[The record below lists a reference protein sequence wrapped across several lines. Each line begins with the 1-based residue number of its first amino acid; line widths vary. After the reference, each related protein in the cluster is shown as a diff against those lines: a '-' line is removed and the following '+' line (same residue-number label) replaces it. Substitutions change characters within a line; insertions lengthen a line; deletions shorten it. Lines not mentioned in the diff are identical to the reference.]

1 MSPAVPTDEQAA
13 LLVWGAAVR
22 RDLPWRATRDP
33 WSVLV
38 SEVML
43 QQTQVARVIP
53 KWTEFLRRW
62 PTPIAAAGAGF
73 TQILE
78 VWTGLGYPRRAQ
90 ALHNT
95 ARVVTAEHDGSFP
108 DRLDA
113 LLALPGIGPYTA
125 RAVLTFAF
133 EQDVGVVDTNIA
145 RVLARRSGR
154 RLSPREAQSAA
165 DEFVS
170 TGTGWAHNQ
179 SLMDLGALRCRPAP
193 GCDGCPL
200 RPTCAWAVAGWPE
213 PDPAIGSAGVSGRQA
228 KFEGSDRQGRGRL
241 LRAAATGPVLLVDL
255 ADAMGW
261 PDDSARARRVA
272 GSLAAEGFL
281 DLVEDAYVLTD

>member
-1 MSPAVPTDEQAA
+1 MPPGATDE
-13 LLVWGAAVR
+13 LLAWGASVR

-33 WSVLV
+33 WAVLV

-62 PTPIAAAGAGF
+62 PTPRAAAGAGF
-73 TQILE
+73 TEILE
-78 VWTGLGYPRRAQ
+78 VWTGLGYPRRAR

-95 ARVVTAEHDGSFP
+95 AKVVTAEYGGEFP

-113 LLALPGIGPYTA
+113 LLALPGVGPYTA

-145 RVLARRSGR
+145 RVLARTAGR
-154 RLSPREAQSAA
+154 RLSPREAQAAA
-165 DEFVS
+165 DAFVAP
-170 TGTGWAHNQ
+170 GTGWAHNQ
-179 SLMDLGALRCRPAP
+179 SLMDLGAMRCRPAP
-193 GCDGCPL
+193 DCDGCPL
-200 RPTCAWAVAGWPE
+200 RPACAWAIAGRPE
-213 PDPAIGSAGVSGRQA
+213 PDPAVGSAGVSGRQA

-241 LRAAATGPVLLVDL
+241 LRAAAVGPVLLVDL

-261 PDDSARARRVA
+261 PDDTDRATRVA
-272 GSLAAEGFL
+272 GALAAEGFL
-281 DLVEDAYVLTD
+281 HLVEDAYVLAD